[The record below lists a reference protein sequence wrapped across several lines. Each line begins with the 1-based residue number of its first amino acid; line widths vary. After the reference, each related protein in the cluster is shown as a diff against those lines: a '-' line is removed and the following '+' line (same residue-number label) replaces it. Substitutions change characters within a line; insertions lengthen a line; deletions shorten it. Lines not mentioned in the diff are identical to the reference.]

1 MQMQSKNTTYK
12 KIMTVNTRSKIS
24 DTQTLIFE
32 DR

>member
-12 KIMTVNTRSKIS
+12 KIMSVNTRIKIS
-24 DTQTLIFE
+24 DTQALIFE